1 MRYRP
6 LGRTGLA
13 VSALSLGT
21 VSLGVDYGIA
31 APGAFGRPDEESAIA
46 LVRTAVERGVTLI
59 DTAPA
64 YGDAERIV
72 GRAIGS
78 DPRVLVATKI
88 TAEAPSLEASLRALR
103 RDVLDIVQIH
113 NATADAVRSGPVVD
127 MLLDAQRRGVVR
139 YLGATVY
146 DAAAA
151 LGAIRTGAF
160 DVLQVA
166 MNLLDQRMR
175 REVIPAAAAA
185 GVGIVVRSAVLK
197 GALTP
202 RADWLPAPLSP
213 LKDAAARARDVV
225 AGGSWERLPQIAMR
239 FCLSVPDVATVLTGA
254 RTVAELDAAL
264 EAEAIGP
271 LDTAVMARSETV
283 SIEDDALL
291 NPSRWPA
298 VP

>member
-1 MRYRP
+1 VRYRP

-21 VSLGVDYGIA
+21 VSLGVEYGIA
-31 APGAFGRPDEESAIA
+31 DPGASGRPDEESAIA

-78 DPRVLVATKI
+78 DPRVIVATKT
-88 TAEAPSLEASLRALR
+88 TADTRSLESSLRALG

-113 NATADAVRSGPVVD
+113 NATADLLRSGALVD
-127 MLLDAQRRGVVR
+127 TLLDARRRGVVR

-151 LGAIRTGAF
+151 LTAIQTGAF

-175 REVIPAAAAA
+175 REVVPAAAAA
-185 GVGIVVRSAVLK
+185 GVGVVVRSAVLK
-197 GALTP
+197 GALTR
-202 RADWLPAPLSP
+202 RADWLPGALAP
-213 LKDAAARARDVV
+213 LKDAAVRARDEV
-225 AGGSWERLPQIAMR
+225 ADGSWERLAQVATR
-239 FCLSVPDVATVLTGA
+239 FCLSVPGIASVLSGP
-254 RTVAELDAAL
+254 RTIAELDAAL
-264 EAEAIGP
+264 EAEASGP
-271 LDTAVMARSETV
+271 LDADVMARIDAL
-283 SIEDDALL
+283 SIEDDSLL